1 MSGEIQGYINE
12 LKQLDLEL
20 KNLKISLKKLNDRK
34 KVIEGEIIKYLEAKD
49 QPGVKYKGVAV
60 VAQEKKTRGRKK
72 KGDRL
77 EDGKNI
83 LREYGV
89 EDSEEV
95 LERLMEAMKGDVK
108 NIKSVKIFE
117 ESKLKN

>member
-1 MSGEIQGYINE
+1 MASEIQGYINE
-12 LKQLDLEL
+12 LKQLDLEV
-20 KNLKISLKKLNDRK
+20 KNLRISLKKLNDRK

-60 VAQEKKTRGRKK
+60 VAQEKKTRERKK
-72 KGDRL
+72 KGEKL

-89 EDSEEV
+89 RDSDEV
-95 LERLMEAMKGDVK
+95 LERLLEAMKGDVK
-108 NIKSVKIFE
+108 NVKSVKLFE
-117 ESKLKN
+117 ETKLKD

>member
-1 MSGEIQGYINE
+1 MASEIQGYINE
-12 LKQLDLEL
+12 LKQLDLEV
-20 KNLKISLKKLNDRK
+20 KNLRISLKKLNDRK

-60 VAQEKKTRGRKK
+60 VAQEKKTRERKK
-72 KGDRL
+72 KGEKL

-89 EDSEEV
+89 RDSDEV
-95 LERLMEAMKGDVK
+95 LERLLEAMKGDVK
-108 NIKSVKIFE
+108 NVKSVKLFE
-117 ESKLKN
+117 ETKLKE